1 MNLKAAV
8 LAVMLVVSLPVVA
21 GKPYKMDSQNVKD
34 PIFGYINFM
43 PDVMLDSMLGGKY
56 APIKHPYLYLSSGKS
71 VKCYE
76 PTSGKLI
83 HTVPFDSSK
92 ESPWSATDEGVTFLS
107 NQVVDRYCRLGRFD
121 GTKLVIPLDDKVY
134 YVCWGEKPL
143 LVYQEYDS
151 ASRFYTFEAKDLDGK
166 SVWKIENITNFIRSS
181 NHFWME
187 INRIY
192 HLIDMQTG
200 KAMVTIPKGYS
211 LASSMG
217 QFAVIRSFANPSKK
231 EYATYSLV
239 TNKIIHESSNINFF
253 YGDDEVLYCSK
264 AKLQDTPNCYEI
276 LRVDINSNVVERKLV
291 TIPFITDTVRFHVA
305 SFYKNLVAFDVKD
318 TKQKLVIFNT
328 LTEEIVTQIED
339 VQYSKFLEDR
349 LFYIGNT
356 NAGCFDT
363 LSLKNI
369 WTIVIGNSNKP
380 DVYQEKDCGKYK
392 LVGRHIQSS
401 HKDSPYAL
409 QVRIIN
415 KTDGSVE
422 PVEFLF
428 EYGNLKNL
436 YETDYG
442 FVSINTS
449 LITDEISYPQISF
462 YRRGTANPVGSIDN
476 IGLITP
482 IGISTKD
489 GRYLTTNL
497 YGNKKLEIDCR
508 LMTYQIEKQTTTSNP
523 PSSR

>member
-8 LAVMLVVSLPVVA
+8 LAVMLTVSLPVVA
-21 GKPYKMDSQNVKD
+21 GKPYQMDNQNLKD

-56 APIKHPYLYLSSGKS
+56 APIKHPYLYLGSGKS

-76 PTSGKLI
+76 PTSGKLV
-83 HTVPFDSSK
+83 HTVPFDSLK
-92 ESPWSATDEGVTFLS
+92 ESPWSATDEGITFLS
-107 NQVVDRYCRLGRFD
+107 NQMVDRYCRLGRFD
-121 GTKLVIPLDDKVY
+121 GTELVIPIDDKVY
-134 YVCWGEKPL
+134 YVSWGEKPL

-151 ASRFYTFEAKDLDGK
+151 PSQFYTFQAKGLDGK
-166 SVWKIENITNFIRSS
+166 SVWKLEKIRWYTD
-181 NHFWME
+181 HFWME
-187 INRIY
+187 INGRAS
-192 HLIDMQTG
+192 LIDMRTG
-200 KAMVTIPKGYS
+200 KALVTIPKGYS

-217 QFAVIRSFANPSKK
+217 QFAVIRSFTNPSKK

-264 AKLQDTPNCYEI
+264 AKQQDAPNCYEI
-276 LRVDINSNVVERKLV
+276 LRVNIDGNITERKLV
-291 TIPFITDTVRFHVA
+291 TIPFITDAVRFHVA

-339 VQYSKFLEDR
+339 VQYSKFFEDK
-349 LFYIGNT
+349 LFYISNT
-356 NAGCFDT
+356 TAGCFDT
-363 LSLKNI
+363 LSLQNV
-369 WTIVIGNSNKP
+369 WTTAIGNSNKL
-380 DVYQEKDCGKYK
+380 DIYQEKDFGKYK
-392 LVGRHIQSS
+392 LVGRQVQSS
-401 HKDSPYAL
+401 CKGSPYAL

-415 KTDGSVE
+415 KTDGSIE
-422 PVEFLF
+422 PVEFFF
-428 EYGNLKNL
+428 EYGSLKNL

-442 FVSINTS
+442 FVSINNS
-449 LITDEISYPQISF
+449 LITEDIGYPQISF

-482 IGISTKD
+482 IGVSIRD
-489 GRYLTTNL
+489 GRYLTADL

-508 LMTYQIEKQTTTSNP
+508 LMTFQIEKKPTTSNL